1 MEAPFEIGDLP
12 SGQRPGGGPCRRM
25 MSNDTR
31 TNFFMHEPKKAA
43 EILHIPCKWRLSLSS
58 AATDVFMPEIYIS
71 AMDLKMA
78 GPGRLLT
85 LHRQVSDDHH
95 FRSFAACF
103 QDDTLG
109 LGVCHWHASVGI
121 H

>member
-1 MEAPFEIGDLP
+1 
-12 SGQRPGGGPCRRM
+12 M

-43 EILHIPCKWRLSLSS
+43 EILHTPCKWRLSLSS